1 MNVDIF
7 VENSKLKKTFFSE
20 NVNVHKFLLSI
31 LTKTLNLEYLMKE
44 KSSKLLS
51 HD

>member
-1 MNVDIF
+1 MHVDIF
-7 VENSKLKKTFFSE
+7 VENSKLKTFFFE
-20 NVNVHKFLLSI
+20 NVNVHKFLLSV

-44 KSSKLLS
+44 KWSKLLS